1 MDLTNE
7 QWAVLEPHIPEP
19 AKRPDGKGRPRVE
32 SRAILDGIL
41 WVLRTGAPWEDLP
54 DRYPAYQTCHR
65 RFQEWRKLG
74 VMEKLLHVL
83 ATDLFQRG
91 KLDVS
96 ETFIDG
102 TFASAKKGVLA
113 WVKRS
118 GEKGPKIMAIADS
131 SGLPLAVSIASAS
144 PHEGTLVE
152 QTLAQKF
159 IDAKPERMIGDKA
172 YDNDPLDAR
181 LANEQNIELIAPNR
195 INKKIQSQDLR
206 VLRR

>member
-118 GEKGPKIMAIADS
+118 GEKGPRSWQLQTALVFLS
-131 SGLPLAVSIASAS
+131 RYPL
-144 PHEGTLVE
+144 
-152 QTLAQKF
+152 Q
-159 IDAKPERMIGDKA
+159 
-172 YDNDPLDAR
+172 
-181 LANEQNIELIAPNR
+181 
-195 INKKIQSQDLR
+195 
-206 VLRR
+206 VLRRMKAPSLNKPLLKNSSTPNPSE